1 MAPPQKEVCF
11 LGVVQAHQVG
21 WRAEVTK
28 VGKGPTRAF
37 HAEALEDLTLARQAS
52 SRDDMGRVLR
62 RLVAKSDARSKAGKL
77 KCQGLY
83 RWHVCMKTAR
93 KNLGIPGNTRPKKG
107 TPMYLEC
114 VRLMAEK
121 I

>member
-11 LGVVQAHQVG
+11 LGSVQAHHAG
-21 WRAEVTK
+21 WRAAVWK
-28 VGKGPTRAF
+28 VGMGPTRVF

-52 SRDDMGRVLR
+52 SRDDMGRVLH
-62 RLVAKSDARSKAGKL
+62 RLVAKSDARSKAGKFN
-77 KCQGLY
+77 CQGLF

-93 KNLGIPGNTRPKKG
+93 KNLGLPGNKCPKKG

>member
-11 LGVVQAHQVG
+11 LGEVHAHHAG
-21 WRAEVTK
+21 WRAEVRK
-28 VGKGPTRAF
+28 VGMGPTRVF

-52 SRDDMGRVLR
+52 SRDDMRRVLR
-62 RLVAKSDARSKAGKL
+62 RLVAKSDARSK
-77 KCQGLY
+77 KCQGLF

-93 KNLGIPGNTRPKKG
+93 KNLGIPGNTCPKKE